1 MVKIYINI
9 WCFKTQ
15 NIVKILQNGML
26 QQLLVIDLVT
36 LVRQRLGAS
45 VLFNQYFNLCLRFS
59 MIVTTRFFIDS
70 IILSIVC
77 LGKFIIVSL
86 TLFEN

>member
-9 WCFKTQ
+9 WCFITH
-15 NIVKILQNGML
+15 NTVKMLHNGML

-45 VLFNQYFNLCLRFS
+45 VLFNQYFNLCPRFS
-59 MIVTTRFFIDS
+59 MIVTTRLFIDS
-70 IILSIVC
+70 MILSIVF

>member
-9 WCFKTQ
+9 WCFITH
-15 NIVKILQNGML
+15 NIVKIMRNGML

-45 VLFNQYFNLCLRFS
+45 VLFTESILQPLSSVFDDCYDAFVHRFNDFVYSIFRK
-59 MIVTTRFFIDS
+59 VHTRIFN
-70 IILSIVC
+70 
-77 LGKFIIVSL
+77 SL
-86 TLFEN
+86 